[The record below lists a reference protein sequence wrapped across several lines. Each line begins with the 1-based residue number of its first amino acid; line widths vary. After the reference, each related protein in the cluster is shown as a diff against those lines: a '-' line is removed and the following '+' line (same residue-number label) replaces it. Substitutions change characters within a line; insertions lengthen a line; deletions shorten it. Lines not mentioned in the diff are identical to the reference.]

1 MNQITDEEW
10 EKAEKHLIDIIDQ
23 YKELIG
29 MPGVNVM
36 FALYHLDI
44 TLQRF
49 NQGER
54 SSELYARMLGA
65 K

>member
-36 FALYHLDI
+36 FALSHLDK

-54 SSELYARMLGA
+54 SSELYTRMLGA

>member
-36 FALYHLDI
+36 FALSHLDI

-65 K
+65 E